1 MLNIGSR
8 SVFVD
13 VARAAAIMM
22 MVQGHTL
29 HVVLATDLRSETVF
43 YVWSFLR
50 GLTSSTFLLLSGFVF
65 ALATHRHWTDQ
76 FVSRATTGRRFRRL
90 GFFLLL
96 GYALHFPMAKLG
108 HLYGMSDERWKSF
121 FVVDVLQCIA
131 VMLATLQVLV
141 WLVRKPHRHTIAAA
155 VGCAMI
161 IAFTPTMWR
170 IDWTALAPTLIA
182 AYLSPAT
189 GSPFPLF
196 PWGAYILLGAAL
208 GGLYV
213 RSRMDPLTG
222 FADRVLIGG
231 GLGMLLVAFVCV
243 RIPLQPF
250 GPTDFWT
257 TSPNQF
263 LVRAGCML
271 LALGLLAQISRLISK
286 PAYAVQAL
294 AHESLTVYAVHLG
307 VVYGSAWNLG
317 LRQHVGPTLTL
328 WPALAYVA
336 AMWASMTAL
345 ASGWHW
351 CKHRQP
357 GIAQWVRVGV
367 GGLLLGRLL

>member
-1 MLNIGSR
+1 
-8 SVFVD
+8 
-13 VARAAAIMM
+13 MM

-29 HVVLATDLRSETVF
+29 HVVLATDLRSGTAF

-50 GLTSSTFLLLSGFVF
+50 GLTSSTFLLLSEFVF
-65 ALATHRHWTDQ
+65 TLATHRHWTDQ
-76 FVSRATTGRRFRRL
+76 FVSRAATGRRFRRL

-108 HLYGMSDERWKSF
+108 HLYGMSNERWESF
-121 FVVDVLQCIA
+121 LVVDVLQCIA

-141 WLVRKPHRHTIAAA
+141 WLARTHRHTTAAA
-155 VGCAMI
+155 VGCVAI
-161 IAFTPTMWR
+161 IALTPTMWR
-170 IDWTALAPTLIA
+170 IDWAALAPTFVA

-196 PWGAYILLGAAL
+196 PWGAYVLLGAAL
-208 GGLYV
+208 GGLCV

-263 LVRAGCML
+263 LVRAGCVL
-271 LALGLLAQISRLISK
+271 LALGLLARIRSLVSK

-307 VVYGSAWNLG
+307 MVYGSGSESAGSCWG
-317 LRQHVGPTLTL
+317 ACCK
-328 WPALAYVA
+328 ALEPPWIPRPSRTSSARGAILPCSYC
-336 AMWASMTAL
+336 S
-345 ASGWHW
+345 S
-351 CKHRQP
+351 
-357 GIAQWVRVGV
+357 
-367 GGLLLGRLL
+367 

>member
-141 WLVRKPHRHTIAAA
+141 WLARDTTVTRSLQQSAA
-155 VGCAMI
+155 
-161 IAFTPTMWR
+161 R
-170 IDWTALAPTLIA
+170 
-182 AYLSPAT
+182 
-189 GSPFPLF
+189 
-196 PWGAYILLGAAL
+196 
-208 GGLYV
+208 
-213 RSRMDPLTG
+213 
-222 FADRVLIGG
+222 
-231 GLGMLLVAFVCV
+231 
-243 RIPLQPF
+243 
-250 GPTDFWT
+250 
-257 TSPNQF
+257 
-263 LVRAGCML
+263 
-271 LALGLLAQISRLISK
+271 
-286 PAYAVQAL
+286 
-294 AHESLTVYAVHLG
+294 
-307 VVYGSAWNLG
+307 
-317 LRQHVGPTLTL
+317 
-328 WPALAYVA
+328 
-336 AMWASMTAL
+336 
-345 ASGWHW
+345 
-351 CKHRQP
+351 
-357 GIAQWVRVGV
+357 
-367 GGLLLGRLL
+367 

>member
-1 MLNIGSR
+1 
-8 SVFVD
+8 
-13 VARAAAIMM
+13 
-22 MVQGHTL
+22 
-29 HVVLATDLRSETVF
+29 
-43 YVWSFLR
+43 
-50 GLTSSTFLLLSGFVF
+50 
-65 ALATHRHWTDQ
+65 
-76 FVSRATTGRRFRRL
+76 
-90 GFFLLL
+90 
-96 GYALHFPMAKLG
+96 
-108 HLYGMSDERWKSF
+108 MSDERCKSF

-141 WLVRKPHRHTIAAA
+141 WLARKPHRHTIAAA
-155 VGCAMI
+155 VGCAVI

-170 IDWTALAPTLIA
+170 IDWAALSPTFIA

-213 RSRMDPLTG
+213 RARMDPLTG

-231 GLGMLLVAFVCV
+231 GGVGMLLVAFVCV

-263 LVRAGCML
+263 LVRAGCVL
-271 LALGLLAQISRLISK
+271 LALGLLAQVSRLISK

-307 VVYGSAWNLG
+307 IVYGSAWNPS
-317 LRQHVGPTLTL
+317 VC
-328 WPALAYVA
+328 
-336 AMWASMTAL
+336 ASMWGRR
-345 ASGWHW
+345 SPCGRRWHTW
-351 CKHRQP
+351 PRC
-357 GIAQWVRVGV
+357 
-367 GGLLLGRLL
+367 GRR